1 MEASTT
7 FKQDLLLREYG
18 RNVQDL
24 VNYITKVEDRDERTR
39 LSQLLINLMAKLNPQ
54 LRDTQDYQQ
63 KLWNHLYV
71 MSGSTLDV
79 DAPYKLSAMEYLN
92 DKPQKIEY
100 PMDTPR
106 YKHYGKNVELLIE
119 RATELEDEQ
128 EREAAIVS
136 LGKLMKT
143 LYRSYNK
150 DSITDGVILDDIR
163 QLSKGKLDMDLS
175 YIERNNLF
183 ESNVKPQQDNLNQ
196 RSSNS
201 NQQQNRGVSGGDNRP
216 RKNTRT
222 SSSNQRNK

>member
-24 VNYITKVEDRDERTR
+24 VNYITKVEDRSERTR

-63 KLWNHLYV
+63 KLWNHLFV
-71 MSGSTLDV
+71 MSGSSLDV
-79 DAPYKLSAMEYLN
+79 DAPYPLSAMEYLN
-92 DKPQKIEY
+92 DKPQKIDY

-119 RATELEDEQ
+119 RATELQDPQ
-128 EREAAIVS
+128 ERDAAIVS

-150 DSITDGVILDDIR
+150 DSITDGVILDDIK
-163 QLSKGKLDMDLS
+163 QLSKGQLDMDLAQ
-175 YIERNNLF
+175 IERNNLF
-183 ESNVKPQQDNLNQ
+183 ESNVKPQQDSQNQ
-196 RSSNS
+196 RRD
-201 NQQQNRGVSGGDNRP
+201 QQQNRGGSENRN

-222 SSSNQRNK
+222 SSNQRNK